1 MLDIR
6 KILYPTDFSES
17 AARALPHAL
26 RLAQAHGA
34 EVHLLHA
41 LVLHAADEAELER
54 RYEELAEEARREL
67 EELAGEDPGQGP
79 EAALLLIPAVRR
91 GISAAPAILD
101 YAAEADVDLIA
112 MGSHGRRGIRRML
125 VGSVAEEVV
134 RTAACPVLTVR
145 SRNGEPGEMPE
156 FRRIVVPV
164 DFSEHSRLAVECAAE
179 LAAAFGARVDLLHV
193 VEEPVY
199 PEFYLPVSAPAF
211 ELPELRARAEERLRE
226 LAAGVEAGVPEGGVP
241 AGVEVRAG
249 RSATEIA
256 EFAKERRA
264 DLIVI
269 ASHGLHGLDRVL
281 LGSVTERLMRH
292 APCSVLTVK
301 AFGKRLRPRSA
312 ESGSEAS
319 SVHVS

>member
-17 AARALPHAL
+17 AVRALPHAL
-26 RLAQAHGA
+26 RFARTHGA

-54 RYEELAEEARREL
+54 HYEELAEEARRDL
-67 EELAGEDPGQGP
+67 EVMAGEGPGEGP
-79 EAALLLIPAVRR
+79 AESLRLIPAVRR
-91 GISAAPAILD
+91 GISAAPVILD
-101 YAAEADVDLIA
+101 YAAEADVDLIV

-145 SRNGEPGEMPE
+145 SRDGKPGEMPE
-156 FRRIVVPV
+156 LGRSVVPV

-179 LAAAFGARVDLLHV
+179 LAAAFGSRVDLLHV
-193 VEEPVY
+193 VEQPVY

-211 ELPELRARAEERLRE
+211 ELPELRARAEEKLRQ
-226 LAAGVEAGVPEGGVP
+226 LAARVEAGLPEGGVP
-241 AGVEVRAG
+241 VGVEVRVG

-256 EFAKERRA
+256 DFAKEREA

-269 ASHGLHGLDRVL
+269 ASHGLHGLERVL

-292 APCSVLTVK
+292 ASCSVLTLK
-301 AFGKRLRPRSA
+301 AFGKRLVSRGA
-312 ESGSEAS
+312 ESRNEAS